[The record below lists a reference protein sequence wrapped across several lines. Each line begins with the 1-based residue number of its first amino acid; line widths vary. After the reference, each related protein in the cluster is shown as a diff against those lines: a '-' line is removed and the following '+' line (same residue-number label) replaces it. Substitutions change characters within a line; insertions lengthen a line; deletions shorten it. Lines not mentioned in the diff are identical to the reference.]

1 MNPAPQLSASAQIAQ
16 SAIALNTDAHP
27 SLEHYLQQGYAAYTY
42 AYPHKSAYRRLAE
55 PVALESLWQAESRD
69 DLFLYV
75 HIPFCHYRCGFC
87 NLFALGAPKPELVTE
102 FMKALQRQIRI
113 TAQALGPHRIT
124 RMAIGGGT
132 PSYLDVAQFE
142 ELMACLY
149 RHFNLDAPNR
159 CFGIEVA
166 PDSATVQRLRS
177 YKNAGVT
184 RISMGVQSFN
194 DHEMDALARPRQRDE
209 VLQGVEV
216 TRALAF
222 DSLNLD
228 LIYGIQGQTE
238 HSFMSSLDS
247 VLALNPEELYLYP
260 LYVRQLTGLAK
271 AARTQGLQQRSG
283 LYAAG
288 SVRLRGAGYTQSSMR
303 MFRREGRP
311 VNAGQVNDGQ
321 QANAEFAC
329 QTLGT
334 IGLGAGARSYT
345 RGLHYSEEYATSRG
359 ASQAILQAY
368 NQRTEHEFASARF
381 GFTLDAS
388 EQRRRYL
395 LQSLLMWPGVELKA
409 YQAYFGSA
417 MMDDFPELA
426 ALVER
431 SLAQTNEHYF
441 ALTQTGMALADAI
454 GPWLYSQA
462 VREQTA
468 GYDWR

>member
-1 MNPAPQLSASAQIAQ
+1 MSPAAQLSTQIAPGE
-16 SAIALNTDAHP
+16 IAPLNAEAQT
-27 SLEHYLQQGYAAYTY
+27 SLEHYLQQGFAAYTY

-55 PVALESLWQAESRD
+55 PVALEALWQAEPRD

-87 NLFALGAPKPELVTE
+87 NLFALGAPKPELVSAFLKSLE
-102 FMKALQRQIRI
+102 RQIRI

-142 ELMACLY
+142 ELMACLH
-149 RHFNLDAPNR
+149 RHFNLQAPTHS
-159 CFGIEVA
+159 FAIEVA
-166 PDSATVQRLRS
+166 PDSATPQRLRS

-194 DHEMDALARPRQRDE
+194 DQEMDALARPRQRDA
-209 VLQGVEV
+209 VLQAVAA

-222 DSLNLD
+222 ESLNLD

-238 HSFMSSLDS
+238 QSFISSLDS
-247 VLALNPEELYLYP
+247 VLALSPEDLYLYP

-271 AARTQGLQQRSG
+271 AARTQGLAQRAA

-288 SVRLRGAGYTQSSMR
+288 SASLRDAGYTQSSMR
-303 MFRREGRP
+303 MFRR
-311 VNAGQVNDGQ
+311 NDAQVKDGEH
-321 QANAEFAC
+321 ANPEFAC

-334 IGLGAGARSYT
+334 VGLGVGARSYT

-368 NQRTEHEFASARF
+368 NQRTENEFASARF
-381 GFTLDAS
+381 GFSLDAS

-395 LQSLLMWPGVELKA
+395 LQSLLMWPGLELNA
-409 YQAYFGSA
+409 YQAHFGRSV
-417 MMDDFPELA
+417 MDDFPELA
-426 ALVER
+426 SLLER
-431 SLAQTNEHYF
+431 SLAQTNQHYF
-441 ALTQTGMALADAI
+441 ALTETGMAHADAI

-462 VREQTA
+462 VREQSA